1 MPLTFK
7 INYVC
12 VFGKCRK
19 LEAVRAPEKKK
30 KMTLLWII
38 SLLLTP
44 INVEIENPKVFFL
57 TYFGTTKMNNTFS
70 SECHVSCQ

>member
-1 MPLTFK
+1 MCAFLENVESWKPLEP
-7 INYVC
+7 
-12 VFGKCRK
+12 RK
-19 LEAVRAPEKKK
+19 KKK